1 MYYGFWLAFISPVWG
16 ALNCIFPIVL
26 PVYITVW
33 VCIKHALYHENDK
46 PTWHV
51 NTSKSIYHCDIGTI
65 VTSTCVSVK
74 NDPWTLEHGL
84 SETWRPC
91 ARLPAKL
98 GLFSSFVFS
107 SISHKTNA
115 KFCLFLDMCD
125 CEDALE
131 AWTHIHCLLLMKFF
145 SNFWHLKCKNLHKK
159 KVSQLTCTI

>member
-1 MYYGFWLAFISPVWG
+1 MWG

-125 CEDALE
+125 CEDALDSQSLFPFDE
-131 AWTHIHCLLLMKFF
+131 VFFKLLTFEMQRLAQEKGKSIDM
-145 SNFWHLKCKNLHKK
+145 HNLEFNM
-159 KVSQLTCTI
+159 

>member
-1 MYYGFWLAFISPVWG
+1 MWG

-125 CEDALE
+125 CEDALDSHSLFTFDE
-131 AWTHIHCLLLMKFF
+131 VFFKLLTFEMQKLAQEKGKSIDM
-145 SNFWHLKCKNLHKK
+145 HNLEFNM
-159 KVSQLTCTI
+159 